1 MTYETKDKWSELALE
16 FKLNEFKQAAEAI
29 SCGIQALVPQ
39 RSIALFT
46 WDQLERAVCGEP
58 VFSIEDLKKHT
69 IYANWTEQHPVVKR
83 FWKVMEGLDNK
94 DRSQFLRFT
103 WGRSRLPHKDSWPRP
118 FKLCARN
125 YGDDM
130 LPLAHTCFFELELP
144 QYSSEKIMRER
155 LRHSLRSERV
165 HAPGAAEVR
174 RVACIL
180 FYLKLR
186 CGVFVCGWKIVSKSA
201 IASYSRECCVK

>member
-58 VFSIEDLKKHT
+58 EISIEDLKKHT

-155 LRHSLRSERV
+155 LLTAIHYGACEFMLR
-165 HAPGAAEVR
+165 
-174 RVACIL
+174 
-180 FYLKLR
+180 
-186 CGVFVCGWKIVSKSA
+186 
-201 IASYSRECCVK
+201 